1 MDYPIGFADQL
12 KQHLRAL
19 RRVRGLTQ
27 QELAGKLGVVQS
39 RIAEIEANPAAVS
52 VEQMFRLLA
61 VLDVQ
66 LVLRDKS
73 PAPTARNRGSK
84 RGGTS
89 TDNW

>member
-1 MDYPIGFADQL
+1 MDFPIGFADQL
-12 KQHLRAL
+12 KQHVRAL

-27 QELAGKLGVVQS
+27 QELASKLGVVQS
-39 RIAEIEANPAAVS
+39 RVAEIEANPAAMS
-52 VEQMFRLLA
+52 VEQLFRLLA

-73 PAPTARNRGSK
+73 PTPTARKGGGKRGS
-84 RGGTS
+84 TQ